1 MCDIVVITL
10 KMKKLLSK
18 KHHYN
23 MKRFYFKLN
32 KVIGMEIRQHPL
44 LERKHLAN
52 FKFIIAKGFENKK
65 IGLKYTDV
73 SKVNEFKEWYMRGDT
88 HE

>member
-1 MCDIVVITL
+1 
-10 KMKKLLSK
+10 
-18 KHHYN
+18 

-44 LERKHLAN
+44 LEKHLAN

-65 IGLKYTDV
+65 
-73 SKVNEFKEWYMRGDT
+73 
-88 HE
+88 

>member
-18 KHHYN
+18 ASLLN

-65 IGLKYTDV
+65 
-73 SKVNEFKEWYMRGDT
+73 
-88 HE
+88 

>member
-1 MCDIVVITL
+1 
-10 KMKKLLSK
+10 
-18 KHHYN
+18 

-52 FKFIIAKGFENKK
+52 FKFIIAKVLKIK

-73 SKVNEFKEWYMRGDT
+73 SKVNEFKRVVHEGDT